1 MANRTATLYIRITT
15 ADCRK
20 SYCKPV
26 YLSKGRLKS
35 QYDLSLL
42 TARSPPRSLLF
53 ADHST
58 TVAASFRAPRGNQAG
73 LIDCASNPA

>member
-1 MANRTATLYIRITT
+1 MANRTATLYICITT
-15 ADCRK
+15 ADGRK

-58 TVAASFRAPRGNQAG
+58 VAASFRAPRGNQAG